1 MKIFGSIR
9 FKLLFLSLLTVFVI
23 TSLIVWSDMEDTKKR
38 LITVQKE
45 KAVLLS
51 DTIKQSIMFFMLEKR
66 WKELQILI
74 EDLSK
79 SNPELKEVRIFHPLD
94 GRIILSN
101 EIEEVGKKIY
111 KKDWDRFVKNEE
123 SPFVIE
129 KDGNI
134 FATRVSP
141 IKNMPPC
148 YKCHPPQQKILGV
161 LDVEVS
167 LAVAQQS
174 IRESTYK
181 HTAGII
187 IGFVLISLIF
197 LVGGERLINTPLKRL
212 TEVMRKVEAGDLS
225 VRTEESGKDEFG
237 YLASVFN
244 KMVEAFESTKK
255 ELEVCHIQQMER
267 AAKLASLG
275 EIISGIAHEIKNPLT
290 GISCA
295 VQVFNSELSDDDSR
309 KPVITEVLNQVKR
322 LDRIV
327 KDLLSYA
334 KPKPLQFV
342 LSGINDVL
350 EKTLFFVYSKAK
362 NQHIAIEN
370 QVGKEIPDIL
380 MDSDQMHQVFL
391 NIIINAIQSMPNGGV
406 LTISASRKSR
416 QEVEDKINKTIQCDK
431 VLAVKIQDTGK
442 GISSED
448 LPYIFEPFFTK
459 KTKGTGLGLS
469 ISRKI
474 VQEHGGEI
482 TVESEVGKGS
492 IFTVYLPIK
501 DKIQN

>member
-134 FATRVSP
+134 FATRVSS

-181 HTAGII
+181 HTVGII

-197 LVGGERLINTPLKRL
+197 LVGGERLINTPLRRL

-225 VRTEESGKDEFG
+225 VRAEESRKDEFG
-237 YLASVFN
+237 YLASIFN
-244 KMVEAFESTKK
+244 KMVEAFESTK
-255 ELEVCHIQQMER
+255 R
-267 AAKLASLG
+267 
-275 EIISGIAHEIKNPLT
+275 N
-290 GISCA
+290 
-295 VQVFNSELSDDDSR
+295 
-309 KPVITEVLNQVKR
+309 
-322 LDRIV
+322 
-327 KDLLSYA
+327 
-334 KPKPLQFV
+334 
-342 LSGINDVL
+342 
-350 EKTLFFVYSKAK
+350 
-362 NQHIAIEN
+362 
-370 QVGKEIPDIL
+370 
-380 MDSDQMHQVFL
+380 
-391 NIIINAIQSMPNGGV
+391 
-406 LTISASRKSR
+406 
-416 QEVEDKINKTIQCDK
+416 
-431 VLAVKIQDTGK
+431 
-442 GISSED
+442 
-448 LPYIFEPFFTK
+448 
-459 KTKGTGLGLS
+459 
-469 ISRKI
+469 
-474 VQEHGGEI
+474 
-482 TVESEVGKGS
+482 
-492 IFTVYLPIK
+492 
-501 DKIQN
+501 